1 MADQYSLNL
10 PYISWQLKLF
20 HFIYVCSSQLSQ
32 SQVQVK
38 LEPSEDGPITTLNG
52 DSQSEESQYHSLMN
66 GSSLMETG
74 TSEDEVREGI

>member
-10 PYISWQLKLF
+10 PYMSWQLKLF
-20 HFIYVCSSQLSQ
+20 YFIYVCSSQLSQ

-38 LEPSEDGPITTLNG
+38 LEPSEDGPITALNG
-52 DSQSEESQYHSLMN
+52 DSHSEEGQYHSLMN
-66 GSSLMETG
+66 GNSLMETG